1 MIVFFCLTRKSAT
14 SFFNPNWHEAGRI
27 YPPYIFWIGFC
38 QLNFHQKPGVYSI
51 LSVDAMPLSL
61 KNLLLN
67 YSFQAPNFDYMIRT
81 NGEHHF
87 SAFVITHVTYA
98 VFHVVKSGH

>member
-1 MIVFFCLTRKSAT
+1 MIVFFFLTRKSAT

-67 YSFQAPNFDYMIRT
+67 RLVFQMNPFLMQIQMLFVMKMHLTFITVVRQFSFL
-81 NGEHHF
+81 E
-87 SAFVITHVTYA
+87 
-98 VFHVVKSGH
+98 